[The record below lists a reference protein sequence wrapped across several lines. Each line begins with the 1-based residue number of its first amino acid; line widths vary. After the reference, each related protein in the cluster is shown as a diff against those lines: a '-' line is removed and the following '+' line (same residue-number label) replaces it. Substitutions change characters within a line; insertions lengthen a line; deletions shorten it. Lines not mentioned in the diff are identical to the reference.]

1 MAKLTKNLA
10 PLFDSSISY
19 EPGERFMYGD
29 HMYEAL
35 EPLSGAF
42 DSTKVSEVTLADIFK
57 GIASNDVKCLAPIYD
72 ESTEYYADNLVLYDG
87 VLYECLDSTTG
98 PFDETKWTRKYLSDV
113 GELNSNL
120 SCDPEILFGNNKY
133 TLFPGNDTTKN
144 AISVTSE
151 KKLYV
156 EFYAKS
162 ANGVK
167 DLIINFY
174 NEDGSLLKTET
185 VGASID
191 TNYKH
196 SDTFDI
202 PIGTTKITGTSP
214 FSNTAYA
221 TCVLLMVY

>member
-87 VLYECLDSTTG
+87 VLYECVETTTG
-98 PFDETKWTRKYLSDV
+98 PFDETKWSRKYLSDV
-113 GELNSNL
+113 GGLNSNL
-120 SCDPEILFGNNKY
+120 MKIKKQTYTPIDNTIQKVILDSTPKRF
-133 TLFPGNDTTKN
+133 
-144 AISVTSE
+144 IV
-151 KKLYV
+151 
-156 EFYAKS
+156 
-162 ANGVK
+162 
-167 DLIINFY
+167 LIINNPSQAVTCGVIIFY
-174 NEDGSLLKTET
+174 NDEVIKKGGHVYNLSLHEDTMNFDESTNELSFLYSDYLD
-185 VGASID
+185 ASRTID
-191 TNYKH
+191 IY
-196 SDTFDI
+196 
-202 PIGTTKITGTSP
+202 
-214 FSNTAYA
+214 Y
-221 TCVLLMVY
+221 C